1 MKQYNVEITSPA
13 LDDMNSIYDY
23 IAKAFQEPET
33 AMLQYDRI
41 AEKIRSLETLPDRCK
56 QIVLAPQLHVVRQL
70 IVDNYSI
77 IYTIENSS
85 VIVLR
90 VLYSSSDIA
99 SRLQFD

>member
-1 MKQYNVEITSPA
+1 MKQYNVEITSLA

-85 VIVLR
+85 VTVSYTHLTLPTICSV
-90 VLYSSSDIA
+90 
-99 SRLQFD
+99 

>member
-1 MKQYNVEITSPA
+1 MKQYNVEITCLA
-13 LDDMNSIYDY
+13 LDDMNSI
-23 IAKAFQEPET
+23 
-33 AMLQYDRI
+33 YDRI

>member
-1 MKQYNVEITSPA
+1 MKQYNVEITSLA

-56 QIVLAPQLHVVRQL
+56 QIDLSPTITRCQAADSRQL
-70 IVDNYSI
+70 LYN
-77 IYTIENSS
+77 IYNRKQLCDSAACAI
-85 VIVLR
+85 
-90 VLYSSSDIA
+90 
-99 SRLQFD
+99 